1 MPRIFDN
8 IETELLPA
16 IEQTLLVSARADFII
31 NYDIKY
37 RLGRDRE
44 EEEE

>member
-8 IETELLPA
+8 IEVDLLPA
-16 IEQTLLVSARADFII
+16 LEQTLLVSDRAYFCVGC
-31 NYDIKY
+31 

-44 EEEE
+44 RDEE